1 MFRES
6 SIEVHQFGKNLKF
19 SLFQVNAGQNDRE
32 SERERERE
40 SVCVKER
47 ERAREKCVC
56 VRECE

>member
-1 MFRES
+1 MYRES

-40 SVCVKER
+40 R
-47 ERAREKCVC
+47 EGVRDRESG
-56 VRECE
+56 R